1 MTVRRTVEIGL
12 AGLISLTAGVTAF
25 TPLSQAGL
33 ADMSARDMMLAGFE
47 SHPAAP
53 LAEATRAVV
62 GTLMSVEPAEPAQE
76 AGLGFRPRSDGPAA
90 LVLSA
95 DQIDLAVVPRISAT
109 NGDGESRR
117 VMGFSV
123 TAEPA
128 TDGQRW
134 WLVAG
139 AERETYV
146 VAPDSGFRD
155 LNLSQV
161 GGSAAVGD
169 AHIGIAFEVTEGA
182 YASVGYVQ
190 QRRHFQL
197 GTEDWE
203 EQDHFIGATFRAR
216 W

>member
-1 MTVRRTVEIGL
+1 MTARRRLELAL
-12 AGLISLTAGVTAF
+12 AGLISLTAAMTAF

-33 ADMSARDMMLAGFE
+33 ADLSARDMMLAEFGAR
-47 SHPAAP
+47 PVVP
-53 LAEATRAVV
+53 LADGTRAAV
-62 GTLMSVEPAEPAQE
+62 GALMAVEPVEPVQE
-76 AGLGFRPRSDGPAA
+76 AGFGFRPQSDGPAA
-90 LVLSA
+90 ITLSA
-95 DQIDLAVVPRISAT
+95 DQIDLAVVPRIAAT

-128 TDGQRW
+128 THGQRW

-146 VAPDSGFRD
+146 VAPESGFRD

-182 YASVGYVQ
+182 YASIGYVQ

-203 EQDHFIGATFRAR
+203 EQDHFIGAAFRAR